1 MILYFVLSGMSKIK
15 RLTLGSEYGDST
27 LKNAS
32 PRIFNQVTKD
42 CLSLE
47 IFRCYRNSIE
57 SLPFLL
63 SE

>member
-1 MILYFVLSGMSKIK
+1 MSINSVILYFVLSGMGKIK
-15 RLTLGSEYGDST
+15 RLALSSEYEDST

-47 IFRCYRNSIE
+47 VFRSY
-57 SLPFLL
+57 
-63 SE
+63 